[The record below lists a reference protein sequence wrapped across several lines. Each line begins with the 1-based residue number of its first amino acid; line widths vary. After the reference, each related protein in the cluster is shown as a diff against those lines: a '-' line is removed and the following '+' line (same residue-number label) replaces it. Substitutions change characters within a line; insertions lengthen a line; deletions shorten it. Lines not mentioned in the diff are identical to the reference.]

1 MIIWL
6 RVTDDE
12 YELPTHVAD
21 TAGELA
27 RMCGT
32 TENSIRSR
40 LSHWKEG
47 RTPKCPYRKV
57 VIEEGGEDDGSGIE
71 NNN

>member
-1 MIIWL
+1 MKIIIWL
-6 RVTDDE
+6 KVTDDE
-12 YELPTHVAD
+12 YELPIYVAD
-21 TAGELA
+21 TAKEMA
-27 RMCGT
+27 EICGT

-57 VIEEGGEDDGSGIE
+57 VIEEGEDND
-71 NNN
+71 